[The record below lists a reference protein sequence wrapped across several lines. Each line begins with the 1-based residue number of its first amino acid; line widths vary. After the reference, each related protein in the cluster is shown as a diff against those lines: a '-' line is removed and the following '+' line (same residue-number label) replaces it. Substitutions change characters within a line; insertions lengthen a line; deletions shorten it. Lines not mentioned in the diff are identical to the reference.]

1 MDVVIPLNA
10 SNSFMTSCTGLVR
23 NFVKILKIN
32 KFQFNLHPHDGLV
45 WYIFSIV
52 LEMNDAWKNICIIK
66 RYTQLQVAVDLL
78 RFR

>member
-1 MDVVIPLNA
+1 MMV
-10 SNSFMTSCTGLVR
+10 C
-23 NFVKILKIN
+23 
-32 KFQFNLHPHDGLV
+32 V

-78 RFR
+78 RFK